1 LLVRPMV
8 DSHKTL
14 AEMLGEICRVI
25 GVLVLVF
32 LPLDRIVNH
41 EFTVE
46 WLWIALGISFFALAA
61 GIALELSRGRAND

>member
-1 LLVRPMV
+1 
-8 DSHKTL
+8 
-14 AEMLGEICRVI
+14 MLGDICREI

-46 WLWIALGISFFALAA
+46 WLWIALGISFAALAA
-61 GIALELSRGRAND
+61 GIVLELPRSRSNE